1 MARENEI
8 WGHLGI
14 LECDECKA
22 KCEKIDDC
30 DGIQCL
36 KFEDSLI
43 NLNRIEYNLP
53 ILGNKQSE
61 IPAGFPCQW
70 LRKPRKSSE
79 CKPDVITETCWKKEK
94 GDDGIC
100 LHHFITHIILTV
112 YKLLYP
118 SIYL

>member
-1 MARENEI
+1 MSHEDET

-36 KFEDSLI
+36 KFQDSLT

-53 ILGNKQSE
+53 ILGNKQSR
-61 IPAGFPCQW
+61 ILGGIPCQW
-70 LRKPRKSSE
+70 LRKTRKYNE
-79 CKPDVITETCWKKEK
+79 C
-94 GDDGIC
+94 
-100 LHHFITHIILTV
+100 
-112 YKLLYP
+112 
-118 SIYL
+118 